1 MPVSDEFTRIKSRGG
16 IGAPPPPP
24 PGDEPTWLTGLGV
37 NEWADVPG
45 SAPSANPPAVNP
57 GPGAISNIIDVWNGL
72 AYDTRNDK
80 AWLARPGGHTDL
92 YYNGVLNWLLSQD
105 TPAMTEVLASNTFA
119 EITPGNVARDPVLL
133 KPQSSHKYF
142 TSHIIRARNW
152 LVDFGVGS
160 VANSGNPLPQCE
172 AYDITQTG
180 NAWQAAGTVPDL
192 PVVNNAQY
200 ICKDELL
207 EDVYIMNDNSAV
219 YKWTQSTNTMSG
231 ALGGGF
237 PPVSGIDALGAFDT
251 TRGHMLVLKGVS
263 GASHTFNPTTET
275 WTARTLTGAGASA
288 LMALA
293 KGCGI
298 EYVPAIDAYVVRGG
312 AAGGTYYRI
321 DAATWEVTTPATT
334 GGSGIAA
341 APAASGSPENIYSR
355 WRLSTNFKGMFLL
368 PNYTSNW
375 KFLRLYS

>member
-1 MPVSDEFTRIKSRGG
+1 MPGRFRFFPQAAEKTSNPAHVPAGP
-16 IGAPPPPP
+16 A
-24 PGDEPTWLTGLGV
+24 EPSYLVGLAV
-37 NEWADVPG
+37 NAWVEIAG
-45 SAPSANPPAVNP
+45 SSPSANPPAVNP
-57 GPGAISNIIDVWNGL
+57 GPGPIANIIDVWNGL
-72 AYDTRNDK
+72 AFDRRYDK
-80 AWLARPGGHTDL
+80 AWGARPGGHTDQ
-92 YYNGVLNWLLSQD
+92 YYQGVFNWDLQLNSPVMVE
-105 TPAMTEVLASNTFA
+105 TMSSNTFA

-180 NAWQAAGTVPDL
+180 NAWQAVGTVPDL

-200 ICKDELL
+200 VCKDELL

-219 YKWTQSTNTMSG
+219 YKWTQSTNTFTG
-231 ALGGGF
+231 ALGSF

-263 GASHTFNPTTET
+263 SASHTFNPTTLT
-275 WTARTLTGAGASA
+275 WTARTLTGAAA
-288 LMALA
+288 TPLMALA

-298 EYVPAIDAYVVRGG
+298 EYVEAIDAYLVRGG
-312 AAGGTYYRI
+312 AAGGTVYRI
-321 DAATWEVTTPATT
+321 DAGTWEVTTLATT
-334 GGSGIAA
+334 GGASVPAA
-341 APAASGSPENIYSR
+341 ALISGAPENIYSR
-355 WRLSTNFKGMFLL
+355 WRLSTNYRCMFLL
-368 PNYTSNW
+368 PSYAANW
-375 KFLRLYS
+375 WALRVY